1 MIILSK
7 KKRTKKQKK
16 EYHLYD
22 QINLHAQMK
31 DNRIIY
37 YLIWVKFESDFG
49 NLYTFIIKTVS

>member
-7 KKRTKKQKK
+7 KK

-22 QINLHAQMK
+22 QFNLHGQMK

-37 YLIWVKFESDFG
+37 YLYLVKFESDFG
-49 NLYTFIIKTVS
+49 NLYTFIIKRKAKL